1 MVRFKFTGVLIIL
14 LMLVSCAYNI
24 GYVNTTY
31 DLLAVSKTSYETT
44 IQTVIDLHKQGR
56 ISDEDKAKVF
66 DIGKQFA
73 IAHNAA
79 VEALAK
85 YEESGMLVGQ
95 EQLEKQITAAAEA
108 LSSLLQI
115 VKPYLTEG

>member
-1 MVRFKFTGVLIIL
+1 MRAKFASVLLLVGVL
-14 LMLVSCAYNI
+14 VAACAYNI

-31 DLLAVSKTSYETT
+31 DLLAVSKASYETT

-66 DIGKQFA
+66 EIGKQFA

-85 YEESGMLVGQ
+85 YEESGMMIGQ

-115 VKPYLTEG
+115 VKPYLQEG